1 MYKNCDKCSQINNV
15 NDQFCIRCGNILTSE
30 ASFLKLYASRVMEL
44 ERLSDRY
51 SILKTIKSGGMGTI
65 FMGIDKNLG
74 KVCAIKELMLRF
86 SAIEGTNEASIE
98 MFEQEAKLLS
108 SLNHGSLPR
117 VYDYFAVNGKY
128 YLIMDYIVGDD
139 LLTIMSENNYDRG
152 FPEEQVIDWAIQICD
167 VLSYLH
173 NRQPPII
180 YRDLKPANIMIKK
193 ADNTLVLIDFGIAV
207 SMEKDSSSLTEYATI
222 GYASPEQCAGK
233 PCDVRSDIYSLGS
246 TMYHLITGV
255 RPDGFSLE
263 SPKKINPEI
272 SFYMNYILTKAIEL
286 KIKDRYQSADELKNS
301 LLLWKDPFSAIHSD
315 RGLSA
320 TDLLILQLKSN
331 DRKTRIQA
339 VKSLSGVVQE
349 KATIALTKLLYEHDV
364 PVQKQAAMALG
375 EIGDNIAIDGLLNLL
390 KSDEKILRLAAAES
404 LQKIRFPDD
413 EYIVFS
419 CIKNLFSHRDSP
431 VRLLA
436 FSLQSKFK
444 YESFYSYL
452 FEGLRDEDHNIRRLC
467 AVSLSEWGRP
477 DAINPIKKAIE
488 KEGLFSL
495 ATKSVLQKALI
506 KLRET
511 INKKQQEAYDMSK
524 SYDYSDGQSNFKT
537 SELSLP
543 EQFKD
548 TKELSPDRENLLKTG
563 ELSSEYTPPS
573 ETREG
578 LLQKY
583 REKVQHGEIKVSKPL
598 FSSQGEENVD
608 KKTSEKNDEQ
618 KFILK
623 KSRKEDLSE
632 TAGETKLK
640 KSLKKKDAS
649 SKAPVTSQEKSLKK
663 DTKSV
668 LKMKLSAKD
677 RPLIEAV
684 TQLEDQDKE
693 KLLDELSVKTKSQDN
708 LSHENSVEV
717 SPEYKPAEEQVEV
730 KPFYE
735 EKIDTVSEPVIEPE
749 PVPDIKTENPVSP
762 VKQEDIESKIT
773 TKSGTKLKDLLK
785 KKIVERIL
793 PPPEKPLPVKEPVL
807 TREEVESKKEKYKSL
822 IQDVKPSSKKKEES
836 ELAKLKRELEEEKK
850 QLEDKKKRDEEE
862 RKRKFEELQKEKAQ
876 RKAYLNL
883 DATDYTS
890 DLKDKK
896 LLAEREKIKEELEE
910 DRKRLKEKRAREE
923 ELKERIIVK
932 EEPLNCW
939 EFTLCGKQALC
950 PAYPKR
956 GRRCAHTVGN
966 IDEKKPR
973 GPLASTKNCATC
985 LFFNS
990 EHYEKEKD

>member
-1 MYKNCDKCSQINNV
+1 M
-15 NDQFCIRCGNILTSE
+15 T
-30 ASFLKLYASRVMEL
+30 
-44 ERLSDRY
+44 
-51 SILKTIKSGGMGTI
+51 
-65 FMGIDKNLG
+65 
-74 KVCAIKELMLRF
+74 
-86 SAIEGTNEASIE
+86 
-98 MFEQEAKLLS
+98 
-108 SLNHGSLPR
+108 
-117 VYDYFAVNGKY
+117 
-128 YLIMDYIVGDD
+128 GD
-139 LLTIMSENNYDRG
+139 

-255 RPDGFSLE
+255 RPEGFSLE
-263 SPKKINPEI
+263 SPKKLNPEI

-301 LLLWKDPFSAIHSD
+301 LLLWKDPFSAIQSD

-331 DRKTRIQA
+331 DKKSKLQA
-339 VKSLSGVVQE
+339 IKSLSSVVQE
-349 KATIALTKLLYEHDV
+349 KATIALTKLLYENDV

-390 KSDEKILRLAAAES
+390 KSDEKSVRLAAAES
-404 LQKIRFPDD
+404 LQKIKFPDD

-419 CIKNLFSHRDSP
+419 CIKNLFSHADSP

-452 FEGLRDEDHNIRRLC
+452 FEGLTDEDHNIRRLC
-467 AVSLSEWGRP
+467 AISLAEWGRP

-488 KEGLFSL
+488 KETLFSI
-495 ATKSVLQKALI
+495 ATKRVLQKALA
-506 KLRET
+506 KLRDT
-511 INKKQQEAYDMSK
+511 INKQEQEAYDRSN
-524 SYDYSDGQSNFKT
+524 DYSNFQSDFKT

-548 TKELSPDRENLLKTG
+548 TKELSPGKENRMNTG
-563 ELSSEYTPPS
+563 ELSSEDKPTS

-583 REKVQHGEIKVSKPL
+583 REKVHHGEIKVSKPL
-598 FSSQGEENVD
+598 FSSQEKIGE
-608 KKTSEKNDEQ
+608 KTSEKADEQ
-618 KFILK
+618 KFVLK
-623 KSRKEDLSE
+623 KARKEDLSE

-640 KSLKKKDAS
+640 KSLKKKDVPSA
-649 SKAPVTSQEKSLKK
+649 APEVTPQEKALEK
-663 DTKSV
+663 DKKSV
-668 LKMKLSAKD
+668 LKMKLSSKD

-684 TQLEDQDKE
+684 AQLEEQDKE

-708 LSHENSVEV
+708 LNKELSAES
-717 SPEYKPAEEQVEV
+717 STEYIPAVTEEQPEE
-730 KPFYE
+730 KPFYKE
-735 EKIDTVSEPVIEPE
+735 EMDIVSESFYKEEMDIVSESFIEPE
-749 PVPDIKTENPVSP
+749 TVSMTDIKTEEPVSP
-762 VKQEDIESKIT
+762 VKQIESKIT

-785 KKIVERIL
+785 KKLMDAIIT
-793 PPPEKPLPVKEPVL
+793 PAPEKPLPVPVFSKEEL
-807 TREEVESKKEKYKSL
+807 EHKKEKYKSL

-836 ELAKLKRELEEEKK
+836 ALAKLKRELEEEKK
-850 QLEDKKKRDEEE
+850 HLEEKKKREEQE
-862 RKRKFEELQKEKAQ
+862 RKRKFDELEKEKAQ

-883 DATDYTS
+883 DATDYTP
-890 DLKDKK
+890 DLKDRK
-896 LLAEREKIKEELEE
+896 LLAEREKLKEELEE
-910 DRKRLKEKRAREE
+910 DRRRLKEKKAREE
-923 ELKERIIVK
+923 ELKEKIEIK

-939 EFTLCGKQALC
+939 EVMLCGKQALC
-950 PAYPKR
+950 PAYPKK

-966 IDEKKPR
+966 IEGKKPR
-973 GPLASTKNCATC
+973 GPLSATKNCKKC
-985 LFFNS
+985 PFFNS
-990 EHYEKEKD
+990 EYYER